1 VHKEPFNFKTL
12 LKKKLPSLLFYLLSA
27 VILILASSILF
38 GESYKEIFIALML
51 WSLPL
56 FLH

>member
-1 VHKEPFNFKTL
+1 MRKPFDIKAF
-12 LKKKLPSLLFYLLSA
+12 LKKKLSSLIFFGLSA
-27 VILILASSILF
+27 IVLVLASTILF